1 MALPKQVQ
9 RQLDE
14 MNAYEQQVADAKA
27 ANEPKPD
34 EPQIQQDN
42 SPQPVE
48 NASQS
53 VDNAPKPA
61 VTGDDDPNSLTWKQR
76 YQSLFGMYNS
86 QMPAL
91 QQEVVQLKDTVK
103 SLTDKLEKQVAQT
116 PNVDEQIELVTK
128 TDVDAFGEDLVD
140 LARRIAKEE
149 FGKRESKY
157 LQQIDAL
164 EGKLTEATGQ
174 VGEVQQTQAAA
185 TTERFFENLTQQLP
199 TWEKIQATTECQD
212 WLGTRI
218 PGVNLTWNQALVN
231 AANSRNVSAVMEVF
245 NAFFERYPA
254 YDPKTQGQ
262 TQTSARQE
270 LNRQV
275 APSKSSASSSQ
286 STQKRVYTAREYE
299 QESMKIMRLMQ
310 QGKNEDVRRLEAEL
324 DAAAAEGRIR
334 P

>member
-34 EPQIQQDN
+34 DPPQTEDN
-42 SPQPVE
+42 SPKPVE
-48 NASQS
+48 NASQP
-53 VDNAPKPA
+53 VDNAPKP
-61 VTGDDDPNSLTWKQR
+61 TGDDDPNNQTWRQR
-76 YQSLFGMYNS
+76 YQSLQGQFNS
-86 QMPAL
+86 QVPAL
-91 QQEVVQLKDTVK
+91 QQQIQQLTDTVG
-103 SLTDKLEKQVAQT
+103 SLTAKLEQQVAQPPKVEEPT
-116 PNVDEQIELVTK
+116 ELVTK

-157 LQQIDAL
+157 LKQIEAL
-164 EGKLTEATGQ
+164 EGKLTEAKGQ
-174 VGEVQQTQAAA
+174 VGEVKETQAAA
-185 TTERFFENLTQQLP
+185 TTERFFENLTRQLP
-199 TWEKIQATTECQD
+199 TWEQVQATPECQD

-218 PGVNLTWNQALVN
+218 PGVGITWNQALQN
-231 AANSRNVSAVMEVF
+231 AASTRDVPAVMEVF
-245 NAFFERYPA
+245 EAFFERYPNMN
-254 YDPKTQGQ
+254 PKAVAQ
-262 TQTSARQE
+262 TQTNSRQE

-275 APSKSSASSSQ
+275 APSKTSASNPQ
-286 STQKRVYTAREYE
+286 STQKRTYTVKEYE

-310 QGKNEDVRRLEAEL
+310 QNKKEEVRRLEAEL
-324 DAAAAEGRIR
+324 DAALAEGRVV

>member
-9 RQLDE
+9 KQADE
-14 MNAYEQQVADAKA
+14 LAAYEQQVLDARE

-34 EPQIQQDN
+34 ETTN
-42 SPQPVE
+42 TEAKSESVE
-48 NASQS
+48 NAPQS
-53 VDNAPKPA
+53 VDNAPKP
-61 VTGDDDPNSLTWKQR
+61 TGDDDASLWRQR
-76 YQSLFGMYNS
+76 YQSLQGQFNS
-86 QMPAL
+86 QVPAL
-91 QQEVVQLKDTVK
+91 QQQVKQLTDTVG
-103 SLTDKLEKQVAQT
+103 SLTEKLEKQVAQ
-116 PNVDEQIELVTK
+116 PPKVEEPIELVTK

-185 TTERFFENLTQQLP
+185 TTERFFENLNQQLP
-199 TWEKIQATTECQD
+199 TWEKIQSTTECQD

-218 PGVNLTWNQALVN
+218 PGVNLTWNQALLD

-310 QGKNEDVRRLEAEL
+310 QGKNEDARRLEAEL
-324 DAAAAEGRIR
+324 DAAAAESRIR

>member
-9 RQLDE
+9 KQADE
-14 MNAYEQQVADAKA
+14 LAAYEQQVLDARE

-34 EPQIQQDN
+34 ETTN
-42 SPQPVE
+42 TEAKSESVE
-48 NASQS
+48 NAPQS
-53 VDNAPKPA
+53 VDNAPKP
-61 VTGDDDPNSLTWKQR
+61 TGDDDASLWRQR
-76 YQSLFGMYNS
+76 YQSLQGQFNS
-86 QMPAL
+86 QVPAL
-91 QQEVVQLKDTVK
+91 QQQVKQLTDTVG
-103 SLTDKLEKQVAQT
+103 SLTEKLEKQVAQ
-116 PNVDEQIELVTK
+116 PPKVEEPIELVTK

-185 TTERFFENLTQQLP
+185 TTERFFENLNQQLP
-199 TWEKIQATTECQD
+199 TWEKIQSTTECQD

-218 PGVNLTWNQALVN
+218 PGVNLTWNQALLN

-310 QGKNEDVRRLEAEL
+310 QGKNEDARRLEAEL
-324 DAAAAEGRIR
+324 DAAAAESRIR

>member
-9 RQLDE
+9 RQADE
-14 MNAYEQQVADAKA
+14 LAAYEQQVLDARE

-34 EPQIQQDN
+34 ETTN
-42 SPQPVE
+42 TEAKSESVE
-48 NASQS
+48 SAPQS
-53 VDNAPKPA
+53 VDNAPKP
-61 VTGDDDPNSLTWKQR
+61 TGDDDASLWRQR
-76 YQSLFGMYNS
+76 YQSLQGQFNS
-86 QMPAL
+86 QVPAL
-91 QQEVVQLKDTVK
+91 QQQVKQLTDTVG
-103 SLTDKLEKQVAQT
+103 SLTEKLEKQVVQP

-185 TTERFFENLTQQLP
+185 TTERFFENLNQQLP
-199 TWEKIQATTECQD
+199 TWEKIQSTTECQD

-218 PGVNLTWNQALVN
+218 PGVNLTWNQALQN
-231 AANSRNVSAVMEVF
+231 AAANRDIPSVMEVF

-275 APSKSSASSSQ
+275 APSKSSASSPQ

-310 QGKNEDVRRLEAEL
+310 QGKKEDVRRLEAEL

>member
-9 RQLDE
+9 RQADE
-14 MNAYEQQVADAKA
+14 LAAYEQQVLDARE

-34 EPQIQQDN
+34 ETTN
-42 SPQPVE
+42 TEAKSESVE
-48 NASQS
+48 NAQQS
-53 VDNAPKPA
+53 VDNAPKP
-61 VTGDDDPNSLTWKQR
+61 TGDDDASLWRQR
-76 YQSLFGMYNS
+76 YQSLQGQFNS
-86 QMPAL
+86 QVPAL
-91 QQEVVQLKDTVK
+91 QQQVRQLTDTVG
-103 SLTDKLEKQVAQT
+103 SLTEKLEKQVVQP

-185 TTERFFENLTQQLP
+185 TTERFFENLNQQLP
-199 TWEKIQATTECQD
+199 TWEKIQSTTECQD

-218 PGVNLTWNQALVN
+218 PGVNLTWNQALLD

-275 APSKSSASSSQ
+275 APSKSSASSPQ

-310 QGKNEDVRRLEAEL
+310 QGKKEDVRRLEAEL

>member
-9 RQLDE
+9 RQADE
-14 MNAYEQQVADAKA
+14 LAAYEQQVLDARG
-27 ANEPKPD
+27 ANEPKLD
-34 EPQIQQDN
+34 ETTN
-42 SPQPVE
+42 TEAKSESVE
-48 NASQS
+48 NAPQS
-53 VDNAPKPA
+53 VDNAPKP
-61 VTGDDDPNSLTWKQR
+61 TGDDDASLWRQR
-76 YQSLFGMYNS
+76 YQSLQGQFNS
-86 QMPAL
+86 QVPAL
-91 QQEVVQLKDTVK
+91 QQQVKQLTDTVG
-103 SLTDKLEKQVAQT
+103 SLTEKLEKQVVQP

-185 TTERFFENLTQQLP
+185 TTERFFENLNQQLP
-199 TWEKIQATTECQD
+199 TWEKIQSTTECQD

-218 PGVNLTWNQALVN
+218 PGVNLTWNQALQN
-231 AANSRNVSAVMEVF
+231 AAANRDIPSVMEVF

-275 APSKSSASSSQ
+275 APSKSSASSQQ

-310 QGKNEDVRRLEAEL
+310 QGKKEDVRRLEAEL